1 MEEIIMKYR
10 KGLEASLRAID
21 MIYIE
26 ARNTN
31 DEEKKKRLIET
42 AQLMVNEL
50 RH

>member
-21 MIYIE
+21 MIYVE

-31 DEEKKKRLIET
+31 DEEKKKRLIAT
-42 AQLMVNEL
+42 AQLMVAKL